1 MLNGGVT
8 AARTNLAVGL
18 MALAASLGSL
28 APARVVRAQTVVG
41 PSFQVVVSVSSRAAA
56 RLANPR
62 ETVVVDVE
70 FYGVPISVK
79 LRMADEGR
87 LDLAPEQKIEL
98 AGAGGARFAGP
109 KIDAAKLKSVQGGKL
124 EVAIEGYSGRHSSP
138 DNLLICDSGDDIA
151 LQAAAAKSVQMRCKL
166 IAEP

>member
-87 LDLAPEQKIEL
+87 LDLAVIAVVACSSKALKVRRSAWMPAPPPESEPAIVSTVRGCTCTTL
-98 AGAGGARFAGP
+98 LTGADSLVRWMR
-109 KIDAAKLKSVQGGKL
+109 
-124 EVAIEGYSGRHSSP
+124 GRS
-138 DNLLICDSGDDIA
+138 LY
-151 LQAAAAKSVQMRCKL
+151 RWFT
-166 IAEP
+166 